1 MLQSYVKTYGL
12 EVCGMKEIVLDFE
25 QLVSIHDEEVSPIV
39 EQIIENRNRGDSFD
53 PQLEE
58 DLIKCLEE
66 MLEKR
71 ILQWETEMQ
80 EEIDLENIDLEEVL
94 TYNIPKELAD
104 DLDSLAMEQ
113 IDLEEYMIKKD
124 SDIWAK
130 LEALDTPQVQDVHE
144 KILTISINEND
155 IDFEPELKM
164 AV

>member
-1 MLQSYVKTYGL
+1 
-12 EVCGMKEIVLDFE
+12 MKEIVLDFE
-25 QLVSIHDEEVSPIV
+25 QLVGVHDEEVSPIV

-80 EEIDLENIDLEEVL
+80 EEIDLENIDLEEVF

-130 LEALDTPQVQDVHE
+130 LEALDTPQVRDVHE

>member
-1 MLQSYVKTYGL
+1 
-12 EVCGMKEIVLDFE
+12 MKEIVLDFE
-25 QLVSIHDEEVSPIV
+25 QLVSVHDEEVSPIV

-71 ILQWETEMQ
+71 ILQWETGMQ

-164 AV
+164 AM

>member
-1 MLQSYVKTYGL
+1 
-12 EVCGMKEIVLDFE
+12 MKEIVLDFE

>member
-1 MLQSYVKTYGL
+1 
-12 EVCGMKEIVLDFE
+12 MKEIVFDFE
-25 QLVSIHDEEVSPIV
+25 QLVGVHDEEVSPIV

-53 PQLEE
+53 PQLE
-58 DLIKCLEE
+58 EE

-80 EEIDLENIDLEEVL
+80 EEIDLENIDLEEVF

-130 LEALDTPQVQDVHE
+130 LEALDTPQVRDVHE

>member
-1 MLQSYVKTYGL
+1 
-12 EVCGMKEIVLDFE
+12 MKEIVLDFE

-130 LEALDTPQVQDVHE
+130 LETLDTPQVQDVHE

>member
-1 MLQSYVKTYGL
+1 
-12 EVCGMKEIVLDFE
+12 MKEIVLDFE
-25 QLVSIHDEEVSPIV
+25 QLVSVHDEEVSPIV

-71 ILQWETEMQ
+71 ILQWETGMQ
-80 EEIDLENIDLEEVL
+80 EEIDLDNIDLEEVL

-164 AV
+164 AM